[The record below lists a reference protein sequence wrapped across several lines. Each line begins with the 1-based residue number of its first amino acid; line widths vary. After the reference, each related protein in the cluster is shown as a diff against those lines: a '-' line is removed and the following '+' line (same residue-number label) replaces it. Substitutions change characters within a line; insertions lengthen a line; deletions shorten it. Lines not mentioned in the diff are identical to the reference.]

1 MKLKKLE
8 VSGSE
13 AEALLERVK
22 DNMAQEDYQIIK
34 GLVDTHLLLGQAVSE
49 KKSSISRLLKM
60 IFGAKTEKTRNICK
74 NLKKEKTE
82 KGTKPQGH
90 GKNSA
95 NDYVGAKT
103 VNVDHTA
110 LQHCGPCPLCQ
121 DGRLYRQTVP
131 GVIVRINGAAPLQ
144 AIVYEL
150 EKLRC
155 NICGKVFTADLPVE
169 AGAKKYDETASAM
182 LAVLRY
188 GSGLPLHRIARLQA
202 AMGIPLATSTAW
214 DVLEQSADKIHPVFP
229 ELIRHAAQADIVH
242 NDDTNMKV
250 LSLIK
255 ENKDKTRKA
264 SRTGVFT
271 TGILSIHNGRKIA
284 LFFTGRNHA
293 GENMTK
299 VLAARQDGLDPPIQ
313 MCDALAQNTSDE
325 FQSILATCLVH
336 GRRNFVNVADNFPDE
351 CLHVLEMIGKVYQ
364 HEAIV
369 KEQTMTAIQRLQYH
383 QANSEPLM
391 EELHVWMKVQLDEKK
406 VEPNSGLGK
415 AIKYM
420 LNHWQQLTLF
430 LRVEK
435 APLDNN
441 ICERALKMA
450 ISHRK
455 NSLFYKTE
463 HGAYIGDMFM
473 SIIHTCAL
481 SNVNPF
487 EYLTALQKN
496 SSALFANPSLW
507 LPWNYKENFTGPVY

>member
-8 VSGSE
+8 ISGIE

-22 DNMAQEDYQIIK
+22 DNMVQEDYQIIK
-34 GLVDTHLLLGQAVSE
+34 GLVDTHLLLGQAVME

-60 IFGAKTEKTRNICK
+60 IFGAKTEKTRNIRK
-74 NLKKEKTE
+74 SLKKEKTGKDE
-82 KGTKPQGH
+82 KAKGH

-95 NDYVGAKT
+95 DDYVAAKT
-103 VNVDHTA
+103 VKVDHTA
-110 LQHCGPCPLCQ
+110 LQHCDPCPLCL

-131 GVIVRINGAAPLQ
+131 GVIVRINGTAPLQ
-144 AIVYEL
+144 ATVYEL

-155 NICGKVFTADLPVE
+155 NICSKIFTADVPVE

-202 AMGIPLATSTAW
+202 AMGTPLAASTAW
-214 DVLEQSADKIHPVFP
+214 DVLEKSADKIHPVFP
-229 ELIRHAAQADIVH
+229 ELIRQAAQADVVH

-250 LSLIK
+250 LSLIA
-255 ENKDKTRKA
+255 ENKDETQKT
-264 SRTGVFT
+264 SRTGMFT

-284 LFFTGRNHA
+284 LFFTGRNHS
-293 GENMTK
+293 GENMAK
-299 VLAARQDGLDPPIQ
+299 VLAARQNGLDPPIQ
-313 MCDALAQNTSDE
+313 MCDALAQNFSDE
-325 FQSILATCLVH
+325 FQSIVANCLVH

-351 CLHVLEMIGKVYQ
+351 CLHVLEAIGKVYH
-364 HEAIV
+364 HEATA
-369 KEQTMTAIQRLQYH
+369 KELAMTPAQRLQYH
-383 QANSEPLM
+383 QVKSGPLM
-391 EELHVWMKVQLDEKK
+391 EELHGWMKGQLDDKK
-406 VEPNSGLGK
+406 VEPNSSLGK
-415 AIKYM
+415 AINYM
-420 LNHWQQLTLF
+420 FNHWLELTLF

-441 ICERALKMA
+441 ICERGLKMA

-473 SIIHTCAL
+473 SIIHTCAIAKI
-481 SNVNPF
+481 NPF
-487 EYLTALQKN
+487 EYLVALQKN
-496 SSALFANPSLW
+496 SSALFANPSRW
-507 LPWNYKENFTGPVY
+507 LPWNYKENFTSSVC